1 MAMEAN
7 PRKRVIAAL
16 KMRPRGRKDR
26 VTLDRAF
33 SKYGIFSRSVASDKI
48 KAGAVSVNGKV
59 TRNPNLWVSL
69 TRDKIRWDGQSLK
82 KQKNI
87 YLMFYKPKGVVT
99 THRDPAS
106 RKTVYDFLPGLKEWV
121 FPVGRLDKDTSGL
134 LLLTNDT
141 DFSEALTNPL
151 SRIPKTYQVK
161 INLRPSAEQLQLL
174 EQGITLKNGEQT
186 LPAKVRII
194 RETEKYTYL
203 DLVLIEGKNRQV
215 RRMIEAL
222 NGKVL
227 KLVRKRI
234 GNLVLGDLQVG
245 NYRYL
250 DDKDLTQL
258 KGFPLLS

>member
-1 MAMEAN
+1 MTREAN
-7 PRKRVIAAL
+7 SRKHVTL
-16 KMRPRGRKDR
+16 KMKPDKSRKER

-33 SKYGIFSRSVASDKI
+33 SKCGVFSRSEALEKI
-48 KAGAVSVNGKV
+48 KAGAVTVNGRV
-59 TRNPNLWVSL
+59 IRNPDLWVSMAH
-69 TRDKIRWDGQSLK
+69 DKIRCDGQGLK
-82 KQKNI
+82 KRKKV

-99 THRDPAS
+99 THRDPAN
-106 RKTVYDFLPGLKEWV
+106 RRTVYDFLSGLEEWV

-161 INLRPSAEQLQLL
+161 INFRPSAEQLQLL
-174 EQGITLKNGEQT
+174 EQGITLGNGQRT

-194 RETEKYTYL
+194 RETDKYTYL
-203 DLVLIEGKNRQV
+203 DLVIVEGKNRQV
-215 RRMIEAL
+215 RRMMEAL

-234 GNLVLGDLQVG
+234 GNLVLGNLEVG
-245 NYRYL
+245 KYRYL
-250 DDKDLTQL
+250 DNRDLAQL
-258 KGFPLLS
+258 KRAPAI